1 MDPYEITICWGKKL
15 SIHQLL
21 FIIITTTTTI
31 IIIIIIIIKA
41 KETLTETLKKPSKK
55 P

>member
-1 MDPYEITICWGKKL
+1 MDPYEITVCWGKKL

-31 IIIIIIIIKA
+31 IIIIIKA
-41 KETLTETLKKPSKK
+41 KETLTETLKKPSKN

>member
-31 IIIIIIIIKA
+31 IIIIIIKA